1 LAAAVAAGDEV
12 RPVTSPMTRAADG
25 AARTAVEVRMEALS
39 RHYGPVVALDRLDLT
54 LQPGELIVLLGPSG
68 CGKTTTLRLLAGL
81 EDADAGQIFVG
92 GKDITRLPASKRD
105 MGMVFQAYSLFPHM
119 TVRQNVAFGL
129 RLRRIGAAQRDKRAM
144 EMLELVD
151 LPTQADR
158 YPHQL
163 SGGQQQRVALARA
176 LAIEPQVL
184 LLDEPLSALDA
195 KVRAQL
201 RDQIRR
207 IQLEVG
213 ITTLFVTHD
222 QEEALA
228 IADRVG
234 VMRAGHLEQLAPPT
248 EVYSRPATSFVAEF
262 VGLSNRLS
270 GTVRGGDVIVCGCTL
285 PLVERDTPDGEVVA
299 LVRPEAV
306 GLAPSASSESGPLAG
321 TVIAVTF
328 LGATSRVTVDLGG
341 TSVLAQLP
349 TSDATAL
356 SAGSRVTLTIRPD
369 PVLVS
374 GNSEAAG
381 SLAEEEA

>member
-1 LAAAVAAGDEV
+1 MPLVTSS
-12 RPVTSPMTRAADG
+12 PVTRTQDG
-25 AARTAVEVRMEALS
+25 VARTAVEVRLEGLS
-39 RHYGPVVALDRLDLT
+39 RHYGPVVALDRFDLT
-54 LQPGELIVLLGPSG
+54 LQPGELIALLGPSG

-81 EDADAGQIFVG
+81 EDADSGRITVG
-92 GKDITRLPASKRD
+92 GKDITHRSAAKRD

-129 RLRRIGAAQRDKRAM
+129 RLRRVAATQRDKRAL
-144 EMLELVD
+144 EMLDLVG
-151 LPTQADR
+151 LSVQADR
-158 YPHQL
+158 YPHQI

-201 RDQIRR
+201 RDEIRR

-234 VMRAGHLEQLAPPT
+234 VMRDGRLEQLAPPT

-270 GTVRGGDVIVCGCTL
+270 GEVKGGEVTVRGCTL
-285 PLVERDTPDGEVVA
+285 PLVEHDVPDGQVVA
-299 LVRPEAV
+299 LIRPEAV
-306 GLAPSASSESGPLAG
+306 TLASHASAESGPLVGA
-321 TVIAVTF
+321 VIAVTF
-328 LGATSRVTVDLGG
+328 LGATSRVTVDLGD
-341 TSVLAQLP
+341 TTVLAQLP
-349 TSDATAL
+349 TSEATTL
-356 SAGSRVTLTIRPD
+356 PAGSRVTLTIRPD

-374 GNSEAAG
+374 ADSNPAA
-381 SLAEEEA
+381 AADEEA